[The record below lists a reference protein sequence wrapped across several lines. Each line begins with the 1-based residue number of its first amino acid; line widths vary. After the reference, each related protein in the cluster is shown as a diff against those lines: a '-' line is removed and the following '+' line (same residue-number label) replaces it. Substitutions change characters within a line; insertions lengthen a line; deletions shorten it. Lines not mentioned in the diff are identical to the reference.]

1 MNDVANISQQLMIK
15 YGLPS
20 GPSQPQID
28 QWVQLVDALIRQGF
42 GAEDAGRRAASQLFV
57 GFETRI
63 YASEAD
69 TITSLLGRARD
80 K

>member
-1 MNDVANISQQLMIK
+1 MADISHRLMIK

-20 GPSQPQID
+20 SPNQIQVD
-28 QWVQLVDALIRQGF
+28 QWVQLTDALIRQGF
-42 GAEDAGRRAASQLFV
+42 SAEDAGQSAGRQLFV
-57 GFETRI
+57 GFETRV

-69 TITSLLGRARD
+69 TITSLLTRARD